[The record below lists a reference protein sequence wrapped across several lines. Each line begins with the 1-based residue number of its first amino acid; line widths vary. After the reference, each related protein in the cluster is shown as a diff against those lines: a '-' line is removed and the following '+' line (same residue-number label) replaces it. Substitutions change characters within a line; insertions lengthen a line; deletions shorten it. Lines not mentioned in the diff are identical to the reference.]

1 MKKVGVLFAIF
12 LALAAFVYFYE
23 IAGETEREEI
33 RSLEESLLRMKRE
46 DITGLEILRPEA
58 EGILLSKEAQQ
69 WVIKHPVETSA
80 DGSTVDVLLRD
91 LSQATRDRTFPEG
104 GARAEKYGL
113 HEPRMRL
120 KVQAGGEDKTLLIG
134 NDDFTGSN
142 IYAQFQGD
150 SEVLLTSRVLFST
163 ADKDLMQWRSKKV
176 LVFDRDELQEIEVV
190 NSADTI
196 RLTRPEEDWRLEA
209 PIQELADQNAVSSL
223 LSTVEF
229 AQAQEFV
236 SDDPED
242 LKSYGLDPPR
252 ATLRV
257 RHRDQDDGRQL
268 ELAQQ
273 EADHYLA
280 RHPDRPSVFTV
291 NHDEFEK
298 VNQDLWA
305 YRDKEVMDVDQDQIA
320 RVVIRRE
327 EGEEIA
333 LRYEDYQWIVESP
346 ESQKDKEALS
356 YKFWYPI
363 NDIRF
368 ESIEDEE
375 SSERNFP
382 EPDVQLTV
390 TLTDGSKRT
399 FDFASQDDRYLER
412 KVDSGRQ
419 GTISQ
424 EDFEKLHFKLEDIF

>member
-12 LALAAFVYFYE
+12 LALGAFVYFYE
-23 IAGETEREEI
+23 IAGKSVREET

-46 DITGLEILRPEA
+46 EITGLEILRPES
-58 EGILLSKEAQQ
+58 EGIMLSKEAQQ
-69 WVIKHPVETSA
+69 WVIVHPVETSA

-104 GARAEKYGL
+104 GARAEQYGL

-120 KVQAGGEDKTLLIG
+120 KVQAGGEEKTLLIG
-134 NDDFTGSN
+134 NDDFTGSH
-142 IYAQFQGD
+142 IYVQFQGD
-150 SEVLLTSRVLFST
+150 SEVFLTSGVLFTT

-176 LVFDRDELQEIEVV
+176 LVFDRDELQAIEIV
-190 NSADTI
+190 NSVDTI
-196 RLTRPEEDWRLEA
+196 RLTRQEEDWHLEA
-209 PIQELADQNAVSSL
+209 PIQERADRNAVSSL

-236 SDDPED
+236 SDAPEE
-242 LKSYGLDPPR
+242 LHSYGLDQPR
-252 ATLRV
+252 VTMRI
-257 RHRDQDDGRQL
+257 RHQDPDDWRIL
-268 ELAQQ
+268 ELGQQ
-273 EADHYLA
+273 KEEYYLA
-280 RHPDRPSVFTV
+280 RNPDRPSVFTV
-291 NHDEFEK
+291 NQEVFEK
-298 VNQDLWA
+298 INQGVWA
-305 YRDKEVMDVDQDQIA
+305 YRDKVVMDVDQDQIA

-333 LRYEDYQWIVESP
+333 LRYEDYQWIVEAP
-346 ESQKDKEALS
+346 ESQKDKEVLS

-375 SSERNFP
+375 SRKLSFP

-399 FDFASQDDRYLER
+399 FEFAAQDDRYLVR